1 MTSWAQ
7 IPDVLVLQ
15 HGGFDDVVS
24 VITWQLACFTVYNDA
39 ADKFSAFAHEQQY
52 DLHAMQGNI
61 NMTSQASR
69 PTMLVL
75 QYGGF
80 SDVSATSV
88 MCPYR
93 TR

>member
-7 IPDVLVLQ
+7 ILDVLVPQ

-39 ADKFSAFAHEQQY
+39 AEKFSASAHAQRN

-61 NMTSQASR
+61 NVTSQASR
-69 PTMLVL
+69 PTMFLVL

-80 SDVSATSV
+80 SYSAASV
-88 MCPYR
+88 HCPYR